1 MAGPQ
6 ALSFRSLDLRAR
18 LSLITDPLYRG
29 SLTLM
34 ANTGFL
40 LVFGLA
46 FWSLATHS
54 YSAAAV
60 GVFTGLTAGIS
71 LLSTLA
77 TIGLQI
83 TITRYI
89 TTTEN
94 PRALVVASL
103 GVIATVGTVLCL
115 VCLIAF
121 GPHLPAELHLSLHG
135 GPAPLAIAVVF
146 LSAAGTVLDAGLVAL
161 RASHAV
167 LFKNLAASIVKV
179 GALLVLILLAG
190 RHSSSG
196 LLIAYSLGF
205 LVSTGG
211 SCLAILRRTHGASL
225 SPSSFSVLRRH
236 LPMTAGSY
244 LATMMAAL
252 PGAVLP
258 LVVLAALGPAQTAHF
273 GTAFMSSSLIF
284 VIPAT
289 VSGVFFAEAS
299 RRSTP
304 LGTILRKAIRGT
316 YLLLVPAVVVVV
328 IAAPLIL
335 RVFGAAYASAGAGC
349 LRVFAL
355 SAIPMGGTYMIDSLL
370 LAHDRTLA
378 YIFINGANAALI
390 ILGAYLFVRH
400 GLVGVATGWLLAQVL
415 SLLLGLIL
423 AATGRRGRHHRLT
436 DGPEPEAGDSGSPS
450 LAAR

>member
-1 MAGPQ
+1 
-6 ALSFRSLDLRAR
+6 LDLRAR
-18 LSLITDPLYRG
+18 LGLITDPLYRG
-29 SLTLM
+29 SLTLL

-46 FWSLATHS
+46 FWSLATHE
-54 YSAAAV
+54 YSAATV

-77 TIGLQI
+77 TVGLQI
-83 TITRYI
+83 TITRYLA
-89 TTTEN
+89 TTEN
-94 PRALVVASL
+94 DRALVVAAL
-103 GVIATVGTVLCL
+103 GVIVTMGTVLCL

-121 GPHLPAELHLSLHG
+121 GPHLPPELHLSLHG
-135 GPAPLAIAVVF
+135 GPAPLAIGIVI

-167 LFKNLAASIVKV
+167 LIKNLVASVVKV
-179 GALLVLILLAG
+179 GSLLALILLAAS
-190 RHSSSG
+190 RSSSG

-205 LVSTGG
+205 LVSTLG
-211 SCLAILRRTHGASL
+211 SCVAILRRTRGR
-225 SPSSFSVLRRH
+225 SFSLRSFLVLRRH

-244 LATMMAAL
+244 LATLMAAV

-258 LVVLAALGPAQTAHF
+258 LEVLARLGPAQTAHF

-284 VIPAT
+284 VVPAT

-299 RRSTP
+299 RQSVP
-304 LGTILRKAIRGT
+304 LAVIMRKAIRST
-316 YLLLVPAVVVVV
+316 YLLLVPAVLVVVA
-328 IAAPLIL
+328 AAPLIL
-335 RVFGAAYASAGAGC
+335 RVFGPGYATAGADC

-370 LAHDRTLA
+370 LARDRTLA

-390 ILGAYLFVRH
+390 ILCAYLFLGH
-400 GLVGVATGWLLAQVL
+400 GLTGVATGWLLAQVL
-415 SLLLGLIL
+415 SLVLGLLL
-423 AATGRRGRHHRLT
+423 AATGRKGRHHRV
-436 DGPEPEAGDSGSPS
+436 AGRSRPDAGAAPS
-450 LAAR
+450 LATR